1 MRRVSRRRSLGGEGA
16 ECKSADGSDAP
27 RKERATA
34 STGTFA
40 IPRSW
45 LPPANVPQTEHQH
58 RMTIV
63 TTRAQGNFDMAA
75 LPVTRRSR
83 SSATRSIDN
92 SLGGISSTGDPRLR
106 GALPFSDFAS
116 GIAWIEGPLAPKR
129 CAVPGPR
136 ISATRRSV

>member
-1 MRRVSRRRSLGGEGA
+1 MSERWTRRPFRSMSDRMEVVCCRSHRGACEAVRGLGPGGVRRVSRRRSLGGEGA

-75 LPVTRRSR
+75 LPVT
-83 SSATRSIDN
+83 
-92 SLGGISSTGDPRLR
+92 
-106 GALPFSDFAS
+106 
-116 GIAWIEGPLAPKR
+116 
-129 CAVPGPR
+129 
-136 ISATRRSV
+136 